1 MKKVLAA
8 MAAMFV
14 ALVPLGGVWGILLRP
29 MIGGGVEQ
37 SFLYPIYGGLI
48 LLAGLIV
55 GSGTVLYEEIKKIQ
69 AGRPTPAGEIS
80 PKKEPPKK
88 DLPKK
93 ETSKKE
99 TSNVSL
105 EDALEEFPFLGE
117 LVCKVGGNDCRQG
130 VGSDRMSWD
139 PSMKQFRRIYQ
150 LEETRKFFLSSFMD
164 AKGIIVK
171 YSLDM
176 EEGADSHYEILPEKM
191 DQLVQ
196 ILKGMN
202 QSVSQSPAE
211 NCVCYLRQHSG
222 WDLITL
228 AEVNGLIDKEFHYG

>member
-80 PKKEPPKK
+80 
-88 DLPKK
+88 LKK

-99 TSNVSL
+99 TLNVSL

-171 YSLDM
+171 YSLDV
-176 EEGADSHYEILPEKM
+176 EEGADSHYEILPEKWT
-191 DQLVQ
+191 
-196 ILKGMN
+196 
-202 QSVSQSPAE
+202 
-211 NCVCYLRQHSG
+211 G
-222 WDLITL
+222 WYR
-228 AEVNGLIDKEFHYG
+228 F